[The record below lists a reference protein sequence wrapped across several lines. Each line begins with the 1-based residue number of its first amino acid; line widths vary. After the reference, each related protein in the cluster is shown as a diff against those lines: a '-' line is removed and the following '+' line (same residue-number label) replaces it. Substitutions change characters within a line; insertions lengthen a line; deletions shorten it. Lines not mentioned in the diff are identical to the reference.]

1 MKKNL
6 FKSAVISLAIIC
18 TGCFVPVFAQSAAGN
33 SVTTLESTSEINWM
47 SRTFTSNLTLDTKK
61 AGLEMPSGKKKAS
74 SIIKSKMPQLIQ
86 PPLLSLYADSSN
98 TLEDLVINQDIT
110 LDDVYQFILNGYKT
124 PDVFTP
130 DASSIY
136 STNTLN
142 VDLLGQKLVRHYYGY
157 TPEEPIDIV
166 PSRAYSGII
175 IDARGKLPVHGE
187 FVKGDTNACFF
198 PTIWDENMNIIYE
211 KNEVA
216 PDIVRQNG
224 LVTYDYSNSTERY
237 AWRVGND
244 PLYIRATEVF
254 GINRTDPVIKR
265 SDALKILT
273 VPENIKLLNEGKVV
287 ILLDQDQLVYNIA
300 TAEKDRTYYA
310 KYEAVK
316 QYFYENAIPDVTVTD
331 SLEGILF
338 AINLNFYPDSPVLL
352 PGENERVKQIAEQ
365 LKKLLVDDGY
375 TILVEGHTADVGKP
389 VGQLNLSIE
398 RTKTVMDALIDEG
411 LDKSLFTY
419 KAYGGTMPIASNDT
433 EEGRAQNRRVYITD
447 RPRATYIQRDW

>member
-1 MKKNL
+1 
-6 FKSAVISLAIIC
+6 
-18 TGCFVPVFAQSAAGN
+18 
-33 SVTTLESTSEINWM
+33 
-47 SRTFTSNLTLDTKK
+47 
-61 AGLEMPSGKKKAS
+61 MPSGKKKAS
-74 SIIKSKMPQLIQ
+74 ALIKSKMPQLIQ
-86 PPLLSLYADSSN
+86 PPLLSLYTDSDS
-98 TLEDLVINQDIT
+98 TLEDCVIDEQLS
-110 LDDVYQFILNGYKT
+110 LDDVYEFITNGYKT

-130 DASSIY
+130 DALSLY
-136 STNTLN
+136 STNTLD
-142 VDLLGQKLVRHYYGY
+142 VDKLGKKLVRHKYGY
-157 TPEEPIDIV
+157 TPEEPIDLV
-166 PSRAYSGII
+166 ASRAYSGII
-175 IDARGKLPVHGE
+175 IDARGKLPIHGE
-187 FVKGDTNACFF
+187 FVTDEVNACFF

-211 KNEVA
+211 KNEA
-216 PDIVRQNG
+216 NPDTVRNNG
-224 LVTYDYSNSTERY
+224 LVSYDYSSSTERY

-273 VPENIKLLNEGKVV
+273 VPENVKLLNEGKVV
-287 ILLDQDQLVYNIA
+287 ILLDEEQLVYNIA

-316 QYFYENAIPDVTVTD
+316 QYFFENAIPDVTVTD
-331 SLEGILF
+331 TIEGILF

-352 PGENERVKQIAEQ
+352 PGENARIQQIAEQ
-365 LKKLLVDDGY
+365 LKKILVDDGY

-398 RTKTVMDALIDEG
+398 RTKTVRDALIAEG
-411 LDKSLFTY
+411 LDPAIFTY

-433 EEGRAQNRRVYITD
+433 EEGRAQNRRVYITA

>member
-6 FKSAVISLAIIC
+6 FKYAVTGLFFIC
-18 TGCFVPVFAQSAAGN
+18 LGSFTNVWAQN
-33 SVTTLESTSEINWM
+33 QTTTLESTSQINWIT
-47 SRTFTSNLTLDTKK
+47 RKFTSNLTLDTKK
-61 AGLEMPSGKKKAS
+61 AGLSMPSGKKKAS
-74 SIIKSKMPQLIQ
+74 SIILSKMPQLIQ
-86 PPLLSLYADSSN
+86 PPLLSLYADSAN
-98 TLEDLVINQDIT
+98 TLEDMVIAENIT
-110 LDDVYQFILNGYKT
+110 LDDVYGFILKGYKT

-130 DASSIY
+130 DAANLY
-136 STNTLN
+136 STNTLE
-142 VDLLGQKLVRHYYGY
+142 VDKLGQKLVKHKTGY
-157 TPEEPIDIV
+157 KPEEPIDIV
-166 PSRAYSGII
+166 PSRPYSGII
-175 IDARGKLPVHGE
+175 IDARGQLTVHGE
-187 FVKGDTNACFF
+187 FVKSDTSACFF

-211 KNEVA
+211 KNEVK
-216 PDIVRQNG
+216 PDFIKENG
-224 LVTYDYSNSTERY
+224 LVTYDYSNNTERY

-244 PLYIRATEVF
+244 PLYIKAVEVF

-273 VPENIKLLNEGKVV
+273 VPENIALLNEGKVV
-287 ILLDQDQLVYNIA
+287 ILLDEDQLVYNVSSA
-300 TAEKDRTYYA
+300 QKDRTYYA

-352 PGENERVKQIAEQ
+352 PGEEKRVNQIAEQ
-365 LKKLLVDDGY
+365 LKEILIDDGY

-398 RTKTVMDALIDEG
+398 RTKTVRDALIAQGIDP
-411 LDKSLFTY
+411 SIFTY

-433 EEGRAQNRRVYITD
+433 EEGRAHNRRVYITA

>member
-1 MKKNL
+1 MKKKL
-6 FKSAVISLAIIC
+6 IKTVVISIFLCLGA
-18 TGCFVPVFAQSAAGN
+18 VNSAFSAEP
-33 SVTTLESTSEINWM
+33 SIESTSEINWIT
-47 SRTFTSNLTLDTKK
+47 RIFTSNLSLDTKK

-74 SIIKSKMPQLIQ
+74 ALIKSKMPQLIQ
-86 PPLLSLYADSSN
+86 PPLLALYTDSSS
-98 TLEDLVINQDIT
+98 TVEDCVIEENLSLNDI
-110 LDDVYQFILNGYKT
+110 YSFIMNGYKT

-130 DASSIY
+130 DASTLY
-136 STNTLN
+136 STNTLE
-142 VDLLGQKLVRHYYGY
+142 VDRLGELMVKHNYGY
-157 TPEEPIDIV
+157 SQEEPIDIV
-166 PSRAYSGII
+166 PSRPYSGII
-175 IDARGKLPVHGE
+175 IDARGQLTVHGE
-187 FVKGDTNACFF
+187 FVNDKVNACFF

-211 KNEVA
+211 KNTAEPLV
-216 PDIVRQNG
+216 VKSSG
-224 LVTYDYSNSTERY
+224 LVSYDYSNNTERY
-237 AWRVGND
+237 TSRVGND
-244 PLYIRATEVF
+244 PLYIKATEVY

-273 VPENIKLLNEGKVV
+273 VPENVELLNKGKVV
-287 ILLDQDQLVYNIA
+287 ILLDQDKLVYNIA

-316 QYFYENAIPDVTVTD
+316 QYFYQNAIPDVSVTD
-331 SLEGILF
+331 TVEGILF

-352 PGENERVKQIAEQ
+352 PSETPRIKQIAEQ
-365 LKKLLVDDGY
+365 LKELLIDDGY

-411 LDKSLFTY
+411 IDKSIFTY

-433 EEGRAQNRRVYITD
+433 EEGRAQNRRVYITA